1 MHRGTVCECKCSCIA
16 VPCRHSYSEIQCTAH
31 HGKKFQMVISGRA
44 RSASSR
50 YAFRLQSKAASLAL
64 YRAITE
70 FHTFF
75 CRETVGLSVRSAAYQ
90 TSFFS
95 ALKKS
100 PRTDRYYFDVLKTHK
115 EVVQHVLP
123 ALQESPEP
131 EDDEESLRQSALL
144 WTPSLPTPPPGVTF
158 AEAVTDFDLH
168 SHHERAMQRPLSSSQ
183 SCLGFHSTGLPSGPP
198 PEYSERDPL
207 PAPFLPSSARLDASA
222 VLSRTQQLEEEL
234 CKLKDLMTCRVCRE
248 NPISATF
255 CPCGHTVCCSA
266 CAVRYQHCIQCSSQV
281 ENVQRVLLA

>member
-1 MHRGTVCECKCSCIA
+1 MEQCVNVSKCSCIP
-16 VPCRHSYSEIQCTAH
+16 VHCRHSYSEIQCTAH
-31 HGKKFQMVISGRA
+31 HGKKFQIVISGQHRG
-44 RSASSR
+44 ASSR
-50 YAFRLQSKAASLAL
+50 YSFRLQSKAASLAL

-75 CRETVGLSVRSAAYQ
+75 CRETVGLSVRSAGYQ

-115 EVVQHVLP
+115 EVIQHVLP

-131 EDDEESLRQSALL
+131 EETEELRQSALL
-144 WTPSLPTPPPGVTF
+144 WVPSLPSPSQGVTF
-158 AEAVTDFDLH
+158 AEAVTDLDLH
-168 SHHERAMQRPLSSSQ
+168 SHHEQRAICRPLSSSH
-183 SCLGFHSTGLPSGPP
+183 SCLGFHSPGLPTGPP

-207 PAPFLPSSARLDASA
+207 LAPFLPSSSCLDASA
-222 VLSRTQQLEEEL
+222 VLSRAQQLEEEL
-234 CKLKDLMTCRVCRE
+234 CKIKNLMTCRVCRE
-248 NPISATF
+248 SPVGATF
-255 CPCGHTVCCSA
+255 CPCGHTVCCVV
-266 CAVRYQHCIQCSSQV
+266 CATQYQHCIQCSSKV